1 MSPPGG
7 DRRHSADLA
16 EPVILSKLRT
26 RICEDTMRHYVVT
39 TQLLRQASN
48 ALDDEV
54 AQAPERHAE
63 PRPEPRPQVAGGRLV
78 AVARRAR
85 ALAVR
90 VLAARA
96 A

>member
-1 MSPPGG
+1 M
-7 DRRHSADLA
+7 RHSA
-16 EPVILSKLRT
+16 
-26 RICEDTMRHYVVT
+26 VT
-39 TQLLRQASN
+39 TQLLRQARN

-54 AQAPERHAE
+54 AQAPERHAV
-63 PRPEPRPQVAGGRLV
+63 PRPELRPQVASGRLV

-96 A
+96 T

>member
-1 MSPPGG
+1 M
-7 DRRHSADLA
+7 RHS
-16 EPVILSKLRT
+16 
-26 RICEDTMRHYVVT
+26 VVT
-39 TQLLRQASN
+39 TQLLRQARN

-63 PRPEPRPQVAGGRLV
+63 PKPEPRPEVARL
-78 AVARRAR
+78 ASVARRAR

-96 A
+96 T

>member
-1 MSPPGG
+1 M
-7 DRRHSADLA
+7 RHSA
-16 EPVILSKLRT
+16 
-26 RICEDTMRHYVVT
+26 VT
-39 TQLLRQASN
+39 TQLLRQART

-54 AQAPERHAE
+54 AQESERQAE
-63 PRPEPRPQVAGGRLV
+63 PRPEPRPQVASGRLV

-90 VLAARA
+90 MVAARA

>member
-1 MSPPGG
+1 MSPAGG
-7 DRRHSADLA
+7 DRRHSANQA

-26 RICEDTMRHYVVT
+26 RTCEGIMRHSVVT
-39 TQLLRQASN
+39 TKLLRQARN

-54 AQAPERHAE
+54 AQAPERQ
-63 PRPEPRPQVAGGRLV
+63 PKPKPERRSEAASGRLASV
-78 AVARRAR
+78 TRRAR

-96 A
+96 T